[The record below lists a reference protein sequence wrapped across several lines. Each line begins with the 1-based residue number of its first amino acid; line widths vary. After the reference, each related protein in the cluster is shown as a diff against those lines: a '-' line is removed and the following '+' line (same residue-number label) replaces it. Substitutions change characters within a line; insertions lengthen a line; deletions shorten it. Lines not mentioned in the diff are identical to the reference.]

1 MLASHIDSKL
11 HAGFAVWWPHASQKQ
26 KCATMSPI
34 ESELVVLMDKV
45 GVAELFA
52 DFFGFIVGKGAA
64 SQKIYQDS
72 ISVIS
77 LYTKRSGCSTYMLG

>member
-1 MLASHIDSKL
+1 
-11 HAGFAVWWPHASQKQ
+11 
-26 KCATMSPI
+26 
-34 ESELVVLMDKV
+34 MDKV

-77 LYTKRSGCSTYMLG
+77 LYTKRRGCSTYMLG